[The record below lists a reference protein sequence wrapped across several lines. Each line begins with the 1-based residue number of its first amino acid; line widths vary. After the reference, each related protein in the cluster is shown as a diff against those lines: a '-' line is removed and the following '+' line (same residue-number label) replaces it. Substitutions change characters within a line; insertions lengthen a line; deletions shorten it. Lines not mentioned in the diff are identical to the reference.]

1 MKQNRNALRGGAYS
15 LIVTAVVLA
24 MLIVINI
31 LAGALPDNLTKYD
44 ISSSKLYSITSNTK
58 AVVNGL
64 DKDVTIY
71 WIVQAD
77 KEDPVIENL
86 LNKYDSLSDHI
97 QVVKKNPDVYPTFAK
112 NYTDETVA
120 NNSLVVE
127 SGERSR
133 FISYDDIYVKEADVY
148 SYSYNTSFDGEGAI
162 TSAIDYVVNEEQPK
176 MYLLEGHGEKELPAS
191 FKEQIE
197 KENIQLDQLSL
208 LNVDSV
214 PEDADGIMIY
224 GPSSDIS
231 EAEKEILSSYTKNG
245 GKLFVAAGPV
255 KEGSLV
261 NLHGLIEEYGVTAE
275 EGVVVEGDREHYA
288 LQTPYALLNVDSVPE
303 DADGIMIYGPS
314 SDISEA
320 EKEIL
325 SSYTKNGGKLF
336 VAAGPV
342 KEGSLVNLHGLIEEY
357 GVTAEEGVV
366 VEGDREHYALQTP
379 YALLPEMESSSITD
393 PLIEEHYYPI
403 LPLVEGLKVDETE
416 AAGRVTT
423 LLSTTA
429 EAFSKT
435 AGYNLSTYEKEEG
448 DIDGPFA
455 AAVSIACENDGQI
468 LWFGSSDFLEDMYN
482 ALSSGA
488 NNNLGMNAISSMIGQ
503 SEAMAIRSKSL
514 NYNYL
519 TISDST
525 SAMLQA
531 MMIGIFP
538 LIYLGIGI
546 CVVMRRR
553 RMQNE
558 AG

>member
-224 GPSSDIS
+224 GS
-231 EAEKEILSSYTKNG
+231 
-245 GKLFVAAGPV
+245 
-255 KEGSLV
+255 
-261 NLHGLIEEYGVTAE
+261 
-275 EGVVVEGDREHYA
+275 
-288 LQTPYALLNVDSVPE
+288 
-303 DADGIMIYGPS
+303 S